1 MICHRIFGFSGDC
14 QVNVNVDFCMISSW
28 LFSRMLSILM
38 KVLFFI
44 FIFVSFDDFSY
55 PTSIEYYTTYKHSLT
70 FDQIFINSLPF
81 SKIQSFI
88 SSLLFY
94 LLLNHKIES
103 YFLEKQTIQPKNK
116 QFNNQGYLNHL
127 QHSSFYQNITYLLQ
141 ILFGKRQFVNKSIV
155 QLRHSPSLCNK

>member
-44 FIFVSFDDFSY
+44 FIFVSFDDFSF

-103 YFLEKQTIQPKNK
+103 YFLEKQTIQHQNK

-127 QHSSFYQNITYLLQ
+127 QHSCFLPKHHI
-141 ILFGKRQFVNKSIV
+141 
-155 QLRHSPSLCNK
+155 SPSNTLWQTSVREQEHCVASTLTVSLQ

>member
-103 YFLEKQTIQPKNK
+103 YFLEKQTIQ
-116 QFNNQGYLNHL
+116 QSGLSQ
-127 QHSSFYQNITYLLQ
+127 SSSTLVFLTKTSHISFKY
-141 ILFGKRQFVNKSIV
+141 
-155 QLRHSPSLCNK
+155 SLANVSS

>member
-55 PTSIEYYTTYKHSLT
+55 PTSIEYYTIYKHSLT

-116 QFNNQGYLNHL
+116 QLQTYLSKNIFYS
-127 QHSSFYQNITYLLQ
+127 HSSYKKIPHHL
-141 ILFGKRQFVNKSIV
+141 
-155 QLRHSPSLCNK
+155 